1 MDSQTIVAILNE
13 LLAVEQSS
21 VLARLNES
29 TVFVSRLSAEASA
42 KVKKMAAAQREHC
55 AWLGESI
62 LTHGGTPGPRV
73 QDMTSGD
80 LHFQELH
87 YVMPRLIAD
96 REAIIA
102 KYKLAV
108 DRLSAEP
115 AVVGLISRILARHQD
130 ELTSLAG
137 PIERPASTAG

>member
-13 LLAVEQSS
+13 LLAAEQSS

-42 KVKKMAAAQREHC
+42 KVNKMAAAQREHC
-55 AWLGESI
+55 AWLSESI
-62 LTHGGTPGPRV
+62 LAQGGSLGPRL
-73 QDMTSGD
+73 QDVSSSD

-87 YVMPRLIAD
+87 HIMPRVIAD

-102 KYKLAV
+102 KYKLAADRFSTESAV
-108 DRLSAEP
+108 D
-115 AVVGLISRILARHQD
+115 GLISRILARHQD

-137 PIERPASTAG
+137 PLERPATTAG

>member
-13 LLAVEQSS
+13 LLAAEQSS
-21 VLARLNES
+21 VLARVNES
-29 TVFVSRLSAEASA
+29 TVFVSRLSAEDSN
-42 KVKKMAAAQREHC
+42 KVGKMAAAQREHC
-55 AWLGESI
+55 AWLSESI
-62 LTHGGTPGPRV
+62 LAQRGTLEPRV
-73 QDMTSGD
+73 HDVTSGD
-80 LHFQELH
+80 LHFQDLH
-87 YVMPRLIAD
+87 HVMPRLIAD

-137 PIERPASTAG
+137 PLERPATSAG